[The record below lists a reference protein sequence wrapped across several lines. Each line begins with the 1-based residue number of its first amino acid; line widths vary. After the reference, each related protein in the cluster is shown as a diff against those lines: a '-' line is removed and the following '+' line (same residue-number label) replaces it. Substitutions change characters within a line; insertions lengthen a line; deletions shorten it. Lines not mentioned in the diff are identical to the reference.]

1 MQVWIPKDS
10 KGNHRMGMVIEVSV
24 KQSPQEGLIC
34 GRDQAKVRYQDG
46 NGGMAEAWFNFDK
59 LERVKSANEMK
70 EEEVE
75 LAKEKAL
82 LEEAKKDRDDASFI
96 DPDTVKPASDEVK
109 DTDSKLR
116 EELVK
121 QAGIQDNKGTSNI
134 MKGVATES
142 AKHDESSFLG

>member
-1 MQVWIPKDS
+1 MNITKGMQVWIPKDN
-10 KGNHRMGMVIEVSV
+10 KGNNRMGMVIEVSV
-24 KQSPQEGLIC
+24 KRTPQEGLIC

-70 EEEVE
+70 DEEIE
-75 LAKEKAL
+75 LAKEIKL

-96 DPDTVKPASDEVK
+96 DQ
-109 DTDSKLR
+109 
-116 EELVK
+116 EEKKRLAE